1 MNPAE
6 YRALSANEERLWW
19 FRGMRRMADVFLDRY
34 CAAGRGAR
42 VLEAGCGTGY
52 DAIRFARERGWAVT
66 VVDLS
71 PVAAGLARRRGLAPA
86 IADIRELPFRS
97 GSFEGLISLDVL
109 VHLEAEGQSA
119 AIKEFARVV
128 SPGGWILL
136 RVAALKALRSRHSE
150 WVGERRRVRLGEFR
164 ARVEAAGLRVVRAT
178 YANSLLLPVA
188 LVKFRV
194 WEPLTRAP
202 AASGVELPA
211 GWLNGLLEL
220 PLRMEAGWLRAGGRL
235 PIGQSVWVVAKKP
248 G

>member
-1 MNPAE
+1 MNPGE
-6 YRALSANEERLWW
+6 YEALSANEERLWW
-19 FRGMRRMADVFLDRY
+19 FRGMRRIADVLLDRY

-42 VLEAGCGTGY
+42 ILEAGCGTGY
-52 DAIRFARERGWAVT
+52 DASRFARERGWEVT

-71 PVAAGLARRRGLAPA
+71 PVAAGLARRRGLEPA
-86 IADIRELPFRS
+86 LADIRKLPFRN

-109 VHLEAEGQSA
+109 VHLEPEGQSA
-119 AIKEFARVV
+119 AIGEFARVV
-128 SPGGWILL
+128 SPGGWMLL

-150 WVGERRRVRLGEFR
+150 WVGERHRVRLGEVR
-164 ARVEAAGLRVVRAT
+164 AKVEAAGLRVLRAT

-188 LVKFRV
+188 LMKFRV
-194 WEPLTRAP
+194 WEPLTGAA

-220 PLRMEAGWLRAGGRL
+220 PLRVEAEWLRAGGRL
-235 PIGQSVWVVAKKP
+235 PIGQSVWVVASKA